1 MSNKHTIN
9 INGSP
14 RSAGLTFYEWQG
26 RTVIRTSKSL
36 QPRRQTRAQFKVR
49 MRFLHTRTLWSAL
62 KDCCTP
68 FFVCAFS
75 VVPLSLPSSSRQSVS
90 LRNLCRPG
98 RQVFFRRLKKNVYF
112 CILFSTVA
120 MEKVYIETYGC
131 QMNFA
136 DSEVVGSILTAAG
149 YGLCDDLA
157 EADYVLINTCAIR
170 DNAEQRVRHRVREL
184 RALQG
189 RRAGLRIG
197 VLGCMAERLQD
208 RLMAEEDNLSFVC
221 GPDAYR
227 RLPDLLREVG
237 EGRRRAEVELS
248 TTETYADIE
257 PVRLGSNGITAYISI
272 MRGCQNYC
280 SYCVVPYT
288 RGRERSRDPQTVVA
302 EARELVARGYREV
315 TLLGQNVNSY
325 GLTPSPSPSGEG
337 SGKRVAFPEL
347 LELVAE
353 VDPQLRVR
361 FATSHPKDLSDS
373 LLQAMAAHPNI
384 CRCIHLPVQS
394 GSDRM
399 LKLMNRKY
407 TVEWYMDRIAAIR
420 RYLPDCSITT
430 DVIAGFSSETEEDHQ
445 ATLDLFRRVRY
456 DYAYMF
462 KYSLREGTYAARH
475 LADDVPDEVKT
486 RRLNEII
493 ALQGE
498 IALENNRQEVGR
510 EYEVLVEGE
519 SHRSKERLFGRNSQN
534 KVLVFDRGDAQLGTY
549 RQVRVVDCTAATLLG
564 ELV

>member
-1 MSNKHTIN
+1 
-9 INGSP
+9 
-14 RSAGLTFYEWQG
+14 
-26 RTVIRTSKSL
+26 
-36 QPRRQTRAQFKVR
+36 
-49 MRFLHTRTLWSAL
+49 
-62 KDCCTP
+62 
-68 FFVCAFS
+68 
-75 VVPLSLPSSSRQSVS
+75 
-90 LRNLCRPG
+90 
-98 RQVFFRRLKKNVYF
+98 
-112 CILFSTVA
+112 

-136 DSEVVGSILTAAG
+136 DSEVVGSILREAG
-149 YGLCDDLA
+149 YTLCTDLQ
-157 EADYVLINTCAIR
+157 EADFVLVNTCAIR

-184 RALQG
+184 RALQN
-189 RRAGLRIG
+189 RCHKLRIG
-197 VLGCMAERLQD
+197 ILGCMAERLQS
-208 RLMAEEDNLSFVC
+208 RLMEEEENVSFVC

-227 RLPDLLREVG
+227 RLPQLLAQVRQG
-237 EGRRRAEVELS
+237 QRAAEVELS

-257 PVRLGSNGITAYISI
+257 PVRLASNGISAYISI

-280 SYCVVPYT
+280 AYCVVPYT
-288 RGRERSRDPQTVVA
+288 RGRERSRDPETIVREAQT
-302 EARELVARGYREV
+302 LFDKGYREV

-325 GLTPSPSPSGEG
+325 SWQTQDG
-337 SGKRVAFPEL
+337 ACDFPEL
-347 LELVAE
+347 MRRVAQI
-353 VDPQLRVR
+353 DPALRVR
-361 FATSHPKDLSDS
+361 FATSHPKDLSDK
-373 LLQAMAAHPNI
+373 LLEVMAAHPNI

-407 TVEWYMDRIAAIR
+407 TVEWYLGRVDAIR

-430 DVIAGFSSETEEDHQ
+430 DVIAGFSTETLDDHR

-462 KYSLREGTYAARH
+462 KYSLREGTYAWRH
-475 LADDVPDEVKT
+475 LADDIPDDEKT

-498 IALENNRQEVGR
+498 IALENNRLEVGR

-534 KVLVFDRGDAQLGTY
+534 KVLVFDREPASGISPAVPGTY
-549 RQVRVVDCTAATLLG
+549 RRVKVTSCTAATLLG
-564 ELV
+564 ELVQ

>member
-1 MSNKHTIN
+1 
-9 INGSP
+9 
-14 RSAGLTFYEWQG
+14 
-26 RTVIRTSKSL
+26 
-36 QPRRQTRAQFKVR
+36 
-49 MRFLHTRTLWSAL
+49 
-62 KDCCTP
+62 
-68 FFVCAFS
+68 
-75 VVPLSLPSSSRQSVS
+75 
-90 LRNLCRPG
+90 
-98 RQVFFRRLKKNVYF
+98 
-112 CILFSTVA
+112 

-136 DSEVVGSILTAAG
+136 DSEVVGSILREAG
-149 YGLCDDLA
+149 YTLCTDLQ
-157 EADYVLINTCAIR
+157 EADFVLVNTCAIR

-184 RALQG
+184 RALQN
-189 RRAGLRIG
+189 RCHKLRIG
-197 VLGCMAERLQD
+197 ILGCMAERLQS
-208 RLMAEEDNLSFVC
+208 RLMEEEENVSFVC

-227 RLPDLLREVG
+227 RLPQLLAQVRQG
-237 EGRRRAEVELS
+237 QRAAEVELS

-257 PVRLGSNGITAYISI
+257 PVRLASNGISAYISI

-280 SYCVVPYT
+280 AYCVVPYT
-288 RGRERSRDPQTVVA
+288 RGRERSRDPETIVREAQT
-302 EARELVARGYREV
+302 LFDKGYREV

-325 GLTPSPSPSGEG
+325 SWQTQDG
-337 SGKRVAFPEL
+337 ACDFPEL
-347 LELVAE
+347 MRRVALI
-353 VDPQLRVR
+353 DPALRVR
-361 FATSHPKDLSDS
+361 FATSHPKDLSDK
-373 LLQAMAAHPNI
+373 LLEVMAAHPNI

-407 TVEWYMDRIAAIR
+407 TIQWYLDRVDAIR

-430 DVIAGFSSETEEDHQ
+430 DVIAGFSTETLDDHR

-462 KYSLREGTYAARH
+462 KYSLREGTYAWRH
-475 LADDVPDEVKT
+475 LADDIPDDEKT

-498 IALENNRQEVGR
+498 IALENNRLEVGR

-534 KVLVFDRGDAQLGTY
+534 KVLVFDREPASGIPPAVPGTY
-549 RQVRVVDCTAATLLG
+549 RRVKVTSCTAATLLG
-564 ELV
+564 ELVQ

>member
-1 MSNKHTIN
+1 
-9 INGSP
+9 
-14 RSAGLTFYEWQG
+14 
-26 RTVIRTSKSL
+26 
-36 QPRRQTRAQFKVR
+36 
-49 MRFLHTRTLWSAL
+49 
-62 KDCCTP
+62 
-68 FFVCAFS
+68 
-75 VVPLSLPSSSRQSVS
+75 
-90 LRNLCRPG
+90 
-98 RQVFFRRLKKNVYF
+98 
-112 CILFSTVA
+112 

-136 DSEVVGSILTAAG
+136 DSEVVGSILREAG
-149 YGLCDDLA
+149 YTLCTDLQ
-157 EADYVLINTCAIR
+157 EADFVLVNTCAIR

-184 RALQG
+184 RALQN
-189 RRAGLRIG
+189 RCHKLRIG
-197 VLGCMAERLQD
+197 ILGCMAERLQS
-208 RLMAEEDNLSFVC
+208 RLMEEEENVSFVC

-227 RLPDLLREVG
+227 RLPQLLAQVRQG
-237 EGRRRAEVELS
+237 QRAAEVELS

-257 PVRLGSNGITAYISI
+257 PVRLASNGISAYISI

-280 SYCVVPYT
+280 AYCVVPYT
-288 RGRERSRDPQTVVA
+288 RGRERSRDPETIVREAQT
-302 EARELVARGYREV
+302 LFDKGYREV

-325 GLTPSPSPSGEG
+325 SWQTQDG
-337 SGKRVAFPEL
+337 ACDFPEL
-347 LELVAE
+347 MRRVALI
-353 VDPQLRVR
+353 DPALRVR
-361 FATSHPKDLSDS
+361 FATSHPKDLSDK
-373 LLQAMAAHPNI
+373 LLEVMAAHPNI

-407 TVEWYMDRIAAIR
+407 TVEWYLDRVDAIR

-430 DVIAGFSSETEEDHQ
+430 DVIAGFSTETLDDHR

-462 KYSLREGTYAARH
+462 KYSLREGTYAWRH
-475 LADDVPDEVKT
+475 LADDIPDDEKT

-498 IALENNRQEVGR
+498 ISLENNRLEVGR

-534 KVLVFDRGDAQLGTY
+534 KVLVFDREPASGIPPAVPGTY
-549 RQVRVVDCTAATLLG
+549 RRVKVTSCTAATLLG
-564 ELV
+564 ELVQ